1 MLVSGRL
8 RCPLLLFL
16 EQNAHQ
22 EVSAMGME
30 TCCTLGL
37 LNAEQAKEL
46 KNAGLTA
53 PQLRIAAIMEAFA
66 DGKMQPHEGDLR

>member
-1 MLVSGRL
+1 
-8 RCPLLLFL
+8 
-16 EQNAHQ
+16 
-22 EVSAMGME
+22 MGME

-53 PQLRIAAIMEAFA
+53 PQLRIAAIMEEFA
-66 DGKMQPHEGDLR
+66 DGKVQPHEGDLR

>member
-1 MLVSGRL
+1 LFSGRL
-8 RCPLLLFL
+8 LCPLLILL
-16 EQNAHQ
+16 EQNAQQ

-46 KNAGLTA
+46 KHAGLTEL
-53 PQLRIAAIMEAFA
+53 QLR
-66 DGKMQPHEGDLR
+66 